1 VGTLVGAII
10 AVVAGLGIAGGATYL
25 LVDNQSPDAHI
36 EWANVPAANNANGVV
51 NYGRR

>member
-1 VGTLVGAII
+1 MSTLVGAII

-25 LVDNQSPDAHI
+25 LVDNQSPDSKV
-36 EWANVPAANNANGVV
+36 EWTDTPAANNSNGVV